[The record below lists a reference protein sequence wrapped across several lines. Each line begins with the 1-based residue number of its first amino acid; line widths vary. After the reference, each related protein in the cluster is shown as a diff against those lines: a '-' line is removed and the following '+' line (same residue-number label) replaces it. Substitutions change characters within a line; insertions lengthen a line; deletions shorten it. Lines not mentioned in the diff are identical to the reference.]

1 MKKIVLATRN
11 NHKLSEFQKML
22 PNVQILSLDDV
33 GFEGDIEE
41 NGTTFEE
48 NAYIKAKTVYDFC
61 KAKNL
66 DVAVLSDDSGT
77 CVDALN
83 GAPGIHSAR
92 FGGNHD
98 DESNRQRMLKELE
111 GETNR
116 KAHFECV
123 LCYIENSKPNYFVGQ
138 TFGQITTK
146 KLGDDSFG
154 YDCIFLSDDLG
165 KTFGEASAE
174 EKNSVS
180 HRSRAVAKLKEF
192 LGDEN
197 V

>member
-22 PNVQILSLDDV
+22 PSVEILSLDDV
-33 GFEGDIEE
+33 GFEGEIEE

-61 KAKNL
+61 KLKNL

-98 DESNRQRMLKELE
+98 DESNRQRMLKELD

-116 KAHFECV
+116 KARFECV
-123 LCYIENSKPNYFVGQ
+123 LCYIDAGKPNYFVGK

-146 KLGDDSFG
+146 KIGDDSFG

-180 HRSRAVAKLKEF
+180 HRSRAVAKLKKF
-192 LGDEN
+192 LEKN
-197 V
+197 